1 MTAHTAFVLNG
12 EPVATQV
19 RPDTTVLDLL
29 RTHLGRKGT
38 KEGCA
43 EGDCGACTV
52 LFRRG
57 GDEAARPLA
66 ANACIMTVA
75 QIDGGEIVTVEGL
88 GGDGGVLNAVQ
99 DEMAHNGSSQCGFCT
114 PGIAV
119 ALSGL
124 LMHNAD
130 PDETAIHDALAG
142 NLCRCTGYRPIV
154 DAARAAAARV
164 RAERPGVEAHEGEH
178 TLVTSHTDAEGATAH
193 RPHDL
198 RGLLML
204 RRDHPDAVLLAGGTD
219 LAVPLAGYE
228 ARWPKVISTAHVAE
242 LRRIETADTEWTF
255 GAAVTWEE
263 VLEAVEEDYPS
274 FATLIRRF
282 GSTQIRSMGTIGG
295 NIGTAS
301 PIGDGP
307 PALIALGATIGLA
320 SLKGGARNM
329 PLEDFFLD
337 YRRTALRDD
346 EVITHVTVPRARAGE
361 AMRTYKV
368 SKRYDQDISTVCG
381 AYWLNLDGNTI
392 ADLRIAYGGMAA
404 TPKRAPH
411 AEAALRGKVL
421 SVETAREAG
430 RALASDFEPL
440 SDWRGSAAYR
450 RRTAANLI
458 ERLARD
464 LAGETVEVMAL

>member
-1 MTAHTAFVLNG
+1 MTTHTSFTLNG
-12 EPVATQV
+12 QPVTTAA
-19 RPDTTVLDLL
+19 RPDMTVLDLL
-29 RTHLGRKGT
+29 RNEMSARGT

-57 GDEAARPLA
+57 GQEGAELLA

-88 GGDGGVLNAVQ
+88 GGTKGVLNAVQ
-99 DEMAHNGSSQCGFCT
+99 DEMARNGSSQCGFCT

-124 LMHNAD
+124 LARDPD
-130 PDETAIHDALAG
+130 PDEAAIHDALAG

-154 DAARAAAARV
+154 DAARAAAARLKAV
-164 RAERPGVEAHEGEH
+164 DAEPNATIAER
-178 TLVTSHTDAEGATAH
+178 TLVSSHTDASGATAH

-198 RGLLML
+198 RGLLKL

-228 ARWPKVISTAHVAE
+228 TRWPVIIHTGHVAE
-242 LRRIETADTEWTF
+242 LRAIETTDDDWTF

-263 VLEAVEEDYPS
+263 ALGLVRDDYPS

-307 PALIALGATIGLA
+307 PALIALGATVTLA
-320 SLKGGARNM
+320 SLEGGERTMA
-329 PLEDFFLD
+329 LEGFFLD
-337 YRRTALRDD
+337 YRKTELRAD
-346 EVITHVTVPRARAGE
+346 EVIVSVTVPRARSGE
-361 AMRTYKV
+361 VMRTYKV

-381 AYWLNLDGNTI
+381 AYWLRMDGDI
-392 ADLRIAYGGMAA
+392 VGDVRIAYGGMAA

-411 AEAALRGKVL
+411 AEAALRGKAL
-421 SVETAREAG
+421 TIDNGRAAG
-430 RALASDFEPL
+430 AALASDFAPL
-440 SDWRGSAAYR
+440 TDWRGSDRYRARAA
-450 RRTAANLI
+450 AGLL
-458 ERLARD
+458 ERLARE
-464 LAGETVEVMAL
+464 LSGETVEVMAL

>member
-1 MTAHTAFVLNG
+1 MTTHTAFVLNG

-29 RTHLGRKGT
+29 RDHLGRKGT

-43 EGDCGACTV
+43 EGDCGACTI

-57 GDEAARPLA
+57 GDAETPMLA
-66 ANACIMTVA
+66 ANSCIMSVA

-88 GGDGGVLNAVQ
+88 AGDGAVLNAVQ
-99 DEMAHNGSSQCGFCT
+99 DEMAKNGSSQCGFCT

-119 ALSGL
+119 ALTGL
-124 LMHNAD
+124 LACNPD
-130 PDETAIHDALAG
+130 PDEDAIHDALAG

-154 DAARAAAARV
+154 DAARAAAARM
-164 RAERPGVEAHEGEH
+164 RAEPAPAPATGEN
-178 TLVTSHTDAEGATAH
+178 LVTSHTDAGGATAH
-193 RPHDL
+193 RPRDL

-219 LAVPLAGYE
+219 LGVPLAGYE
-228 ARWPKVISTAHVAE
+228 TTWPETITTGHVAE
-242 LRRIETADTEWTF
+242 LRRVETGDGRWTF

-263 VLEAVEEDYPS
+263 VLKAVAEDYPS

-307 PALIALGATIGLA
+307 PALIALGATITLV
-320 SLKGGARNM
+320 SLEGGERTM
-329 PLEDFFLD
+329 RLEDFFLD
-337 YRRTALRDD
+337 YRKTELRPD
-346 EVITHVTVPRARAGE
+346 EVIASVTVPRARAGE
-361 AMRTYKV
+361 ILRTYKI

-381 AYWLNLDGNTI
+381 AYWLAMDGGTVSDI
-392 ADLRIAYGGMAA
+392 RIAYGGMAA
-404 TPKRAPH
+404 TPKRASH
-411 AEAALRGKVL
+411 AEAALRGKALTVA
-421 SVETAREAG
+421 TAREAG
-430 RALASDFEPL
+430 AALASDFKPL
-440 SDWRGSAAYR
+440 TDWRGSATYR
-450 RRTAANLI
+450 ERTAAGLL

-464 LAGETVEVMAL
+464 VAGETVEVMAL

>member
-1 MTAHTAFVLNG
+1 MTTHTAFVLNG

-29 RTHLGRKGT
+29 RDHLGRKGT

-43 EGDCGACTV
+43 EGDCGACTI

-57 GDEAARPLA
+57 GDAEKPMLA
-66 ANACIMTVA
+66 ANSCIMSVA
-75 QIDGGEIVTVEGL
+75 QIDGSEIVTVEGL
-88 GGDGGVLNAVQ
+88 AGDDLVLNAVQ
-99 DEMAHNGSSQCGFCT
+99 DEMAKNGSSQCGFCT

-119 ALSGL
+119 ALTGL
-124 LMHNAD
+124 LARNPD
-130 PDETAIHDALAG
+130 PDEDAIHDALAG

-154 DAARAAAARV
+154 DAAKSAAARV
-164 RAERPGVEAHEGEH
+164 RAEPAPVPASGQS
-178 TLVTSHTDAEGATAH
+178 LVTSHTDAGGATAH
-193 RPHDL
+193 RPRDL

-204 RRDHPDAVLLAGGTD
+204 RRDRPDAVLLAGGTD
-219 LAVPLAGYE
+219 LGVPLAGYE
-228 ARWPKVISTAHVAE
+228 TRWPETITTGHVAE
-242 LRRIETADTEWTF
+242 LRRIDTDDDRWTF

-263 VLEAVEEDYPS
+263 ALDAVVDDYPS

-307 PALIALGATIGLA
+307 PALIALGAMITLVSLEGGERTI
-320 SLKGGARNM
+320 

-337 YRRTALRDD
+337 YRKTELRSD
-346 EVITHVTVPRARAGE
+346 EVIASVTVPRARAGE
-361 AMRTYKV
+361 TLRTYKI

-381 AYWLNLDGNTI
+381 AFRLAMDGATI
-392 ADLRIAYGGMAA
+392 TDIRIAYGGMAA
-404 TPKRAPH
+404 TPKRAPN
-411 AEAALRGKVL
+411 AEAALRGKPLTVA
-421 SVETAREAG
+421 TAREAG
-430 RALASDFEPL
+430 KALVSDFRPL
-440 SDWRGSAAYR
+440 TDWRGSAAYR
-450 RRTAANLI
+450 QRVAASLI

-464 LAGETVEVMAL
+464 LEGDVVEVMAL